1 MEYIVGSK
9 CLGLENVRDIDVI
22 VFTDD
27 IEYKKESKDGKD
39 IVYTTIE
46 RYNTILNFEDP
57 TGYRRF
63 LMMTNYQK
71 DREIIGKDFPIE
83 YNILDHKEELI
94 ALIVESILQSEF
106 NFNKRVTVNGGMC
119 SKQIYHVAYNIFI
132 LKNNSPIITVEQK
145 AVIQKIHDCQMP
157 IDYLD
162 ELLNILMEVL
172 KNEWLFTI
180 N

>member
-22 VFTDD
+22 VFTED
-27 IEYKKESKDGKD
+27 IEYKKETKDGKD

-46 RYNTILNFEDP
+46 KYNTILNFEDP

-71 DREIIGKDFPIE
+71 DRQIIGKDFPIE

-119 SKQIYHVAYNIFI
+119 SKQIYHIAYNIFI
-132 LKNNSPIITVEQK
+132 LKNNS
-145 AVIQKIHDCQMP
+145 H
-157 IDYLD
+157 
-162 ELLNILMEVL
+162 
-172 KNEWLFTI
+172 WLFF
-180 N
+180 